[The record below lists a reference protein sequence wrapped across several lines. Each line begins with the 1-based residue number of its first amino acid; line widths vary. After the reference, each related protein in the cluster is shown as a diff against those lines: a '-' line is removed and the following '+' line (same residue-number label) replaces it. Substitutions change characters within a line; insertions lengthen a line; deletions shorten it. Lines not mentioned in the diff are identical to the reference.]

1 MAGSKAQA
9 TAPCPH
15 ECHVLPSECF
25 CCTEDTPCYNAGN
38 NAWNVLEE
46 IHPGLFGAKF
56 GITRCRRRSLSIV
69 TALEI
74 DEFVDDESGLEST
87 TIKSQVNSA

>member
-1 MAGSKAQA
+1 MARRKAQA

-15 ECHVLPSECF
+15 ERHVLSSECC
-25 CCTEDTPCYNAGN
+25 CCTEDTPCHNAGN

-46 IHPGLFGAKF
+46 IDPGLFGTKF
-56 GITRCRRRSLSIV
+56 GYTRCRRRSLSIV

-87 TIKSQVNSA
+87 TIKSQVDSA